1 VGSVILKRKM
11 TRAFLK
17 PKSRAY
23 APSWTIAVFSFDVR
37 GLQRSE
43 SVAYKIRGQPL
54 LFFESSE
61 SSQLSDDFIDLSV
74 VACDLVTPDAFT
86 FDAPDFA
93 GLPFDAGFQG
103 V

>member
-1 VGSVILKRKM
+1 M
-11 TRAFLK
+11 
-17 PKSRAY
+17 
-23 APSWTIAVFSFDVR
+23 SW

-54 LFFESSE
+54 LLFEFSE
-61 SSQLSDDFIDLSV
+61 SSQLCDDFIDLSA
-74 VACDLVTPDAFT
+74 VACDLATPDAFT

-93 GLPFDAGFQG
+93 GLHIDAGFQG